1 MIDPVSAN
9 VTDRVNISMNIQ
21 VTGGVTGQA
30 TEPVIVKRSATD
42 PATENVTV
50 LATSDAN
57 DPRVANAIAR
67 QRAGGTG
74 MSGHGRV
81 TGRMA
86 RTGGGTSVGGKKNSG
101 QKEIAATLEIT
112 SIMTVPA

>member
-1 MIDPVSAN
+1 M
-9 VTDRVNISMNIQ
+9 TDRLNISMNIQ

-42 PATENVTV
+42 PATENVTG

-101 QKEIAATLEIT
+101 QKEIAATPEIT
-112 SIMTVPA
+112 SIMMTVPA